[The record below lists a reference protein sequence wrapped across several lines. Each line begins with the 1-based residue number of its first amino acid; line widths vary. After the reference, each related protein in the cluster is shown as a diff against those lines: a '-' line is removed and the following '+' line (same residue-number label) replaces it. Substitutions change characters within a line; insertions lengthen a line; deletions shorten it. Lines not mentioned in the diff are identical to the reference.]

1 MKTIIIESNRDTR
14 LDVMHLVSMKLN
26 TTTRPVMTFRLEG
39 DKMCISGCSSSE
51 FFSALPERLGKR
63 IKVIAIN

>member
-14 LDVMHLVSMKLN
+14 LDVMHLVSRKLN
-26 TTTRPVMTFRLEG
+26 TTRRPVMTSLLEG
-39 DKMCISGCSSSE
+39 DKMSISGCSSSE

-63 IKVIAIN
+63 VKVVTIN